1 MNALE
6 HNIIPLP
13 TRKEIRDI
21 RDSDFADYI
30 ERLIDPNGEDA
41 DIGRLLLKI
50 GKYDR
55 QNLKICF
62 DNMANIWEKGRVFSF
77 IYGRHFDHD
86 SFGLIDIKLDWGKDK
101 DKKLTKI
108 TLVG

>member
-13 TRKEIRDI
+13 TRKELTEI
-21 RDSDFADYI
+21 RDSNFADYI
-30 ERLIDPNGEDA
+30 ERLMDPNGENV
-41 DIGRLLLKI
+41 DIARLLLKI

-62 DNMANIWEKGRVFSF
+62 ENMTNLWPIDRISNYVMSKYCTPSE
-77 IYGRHFDHD
+77 
-86 SFGLIDIKLDWGKDK
+86 FGLAFIAVDTITG
-101 DKKLTKI
+101 KI
-108 TLVG
+108 TLTDL